1 MKQTKAVPAKIFDDF
16 LTRIQLD
23 AETLD
28 ELARTTGWSKAEPR
42 KISLA
47 QLLMALSMESVQGEA
62 SFNDL
67 SSRIH
72 LLNKDGGPSRQ
83 AVSKRINAPFLKVL
97 EALLA
102 KAIAAKTDC
111 ESLSCQDSSLA
122 CYARVLIQDSTVIR
136 LPAWLF
142 ARFSG
147 VSNAHQTVCNARI
160 QATYDIKNMVF
171 VSFEICP
178 YSDNDLRAAPR
189 LKLAENDL
197 VLRDRGYLIA
207 AEVARHSASGA
218 CCIYRHKTGTT
229 YLDEQTGEPIDLL
242 AELRRNGKLDRTVML
257 GDRERTRVRLVS
269 APVSEEVANHRRMKA
284 KKEMRGHNPSAEVLA
299 LMDWTIFLTTAAKEV
314 DFAAILRIYGLRWR
328 IEIIFKT
335 WKSHLNFDA
344 IHRVSDVGLRS
355 ILTMRLVMITEG
367 TNVLYRCCHSH
378 VKRHHDRELS
388 LQKFLKRLGRSPEL
402 ADMITQALADLSRE
416 PSEPEDEQTRE
427 TWNHLV
433 RYCCY
438 DKRKRKNFFDQSNG

>member
-1 MKQTKAVPAKIFDDF
+1 MKPAKAVPSKIFDDF

-23 AETLD
+23 AEMLD

-47 QLLMALSMESVQGEA
+47 QLLMALSLESIQGEA

-83 AVSKRINAPFLKVL
+83 AVSKRINVPFLRVL

-102 KAIAAKTDC
+102 KAIATRTDC
-111 ESLSCQDSSLA
+111 ESLSCQDSTLSG
-122 CYARVLIQDSTVIR
+122 YDRVLIQDSTVIR

-160 QATYDIKNMVF
+160 QAIYDVKNMVF

-178 YSDNDLRAAPR
+178 YSDNDLNAAPR
-189 LKLAENDL
+189 LELAKNDL
-197 VLRDRGYLIA
+197 VLRDRGYLTA
-207 AEVARHSASGA
+207 AEVARHTASGA
-218 CCIYRHKTGTT
+218 DCIYRHKTGTT
-229 YLDEQTGEPIDLL
+229 YLDEKTGEPVDLL
-242 AELRRNGKLDRTVML
+242 AELRRNGSLDRMVLL
-257 GDRERTRVRLVS
+257 GNGEKTRVRLVS
-269 APVSEEVANHRRMKA
+269 APVSNEVANHRRMKA
-284 KKEMRGHNPSAEVLA
+284 RKEMKGHNPSAEVLA

-314 DFAAILRIYGLRWR
+314 GFADILRIYGLRWR

-344 IHRVSDVGLRS
+344 IHRVSDIGLRS

-402 ADMITQALADLSRE
+402 AAMITDALADPSRE
-416 PSEPEDEQTRE
+416 PGEPEREETRE
-427 TWNHLV
+427 TWSHLV

-438 DKRKRKNFFDQSNG
+438 DKRQRKNFFNQSNG

>member
-1 MKQTKAVPAKIFDDF
+1 MKSAKAVPTKIFDDF

-23 AETLD
+23 AEMLD

-47 QLLMALSMESVQGEA
+47 QLLMALSLESIQGEA
-62 SFNDL
+62 SYNDL

-72 LLNKDGGPSRQ
+72 LLSTDAGPSRQ
-83 AVSKRINAPFLKVL
+83 AVSKRINHPFLKVL

-102 KAIAAKTDC
+102 KVIATKTDC
-111 ESLSCQDSSLA
+111 ESLSCQDSALS
-122 CYARVLIQDSTVIR
+122 CHDRVLIQDSTIIR

-160 QATYDIKNMVF
+160 QATYDVKNMVF

-178 YSDNDLRAAPR
+178 YSDNDLSAAPR
-189 LKLAENDL
+189 LELAQNDL
-197 VLRDRGYLIA
+197 VLRDRGYLTA
-207 AEVARHSASGA
+207 AEVARHTASGA
-218 CCIYRHKTGTT
+218 SCIYRHKTGTT
-229 YLDEQTGEPIDLL
+229 YLDETTGEPIDLL
-242 AELRRNGKLDRTVML
+242 AELRRNGSLDRIVLL
-257 GDRERTRVRLVS
+257 GNEEKTRVRLVS
-269 APVSEEVANHRRMKA
+269 APVSNEVASHRRMKA
-284 KKEMRGHNPSAEVLA
+284 KKEMKGHKPSAAVLA

-314 DFAAILRIYGLRWR
+314 SFADILRIYGLRWR

-335 WKSHLNFDA
+335 WKSHLNFAA
-344 IHRVSDVGLRS
+344 IHRVSDIGLRS
-355 ILTMRLVMITEG
+355 ILTMRLMMITEG
-367 TNVLYRCCHSH
+367 TNVLYRCCHNYI
-378 VKRHHDRELS
+378 KRHHDRELS

-402 ADMITQALADLSRE
+402 ATMITDALSDPNRE
-416 PSEPEDEQTRE
+416 PGELQRKETRE